1 MNSERTT
8 QLASW
13 VAAALLFT
21 PRAFALDL
29 PLSSEAVREAYF
41 LGQRHDEKTARF
53 FEMYRQHFPVPRS
66 GPYVS
71 AIELST
77 PYVRAVELSEQR
89 SVGYS
94 AQQAEREYRDRGN
107 SVRLGVEVRYTATY
121 RPATS
126 GSWKDFEVRLS
137 QAGKTLASRSVRYE
151 GIRTGRGGNGPTGFL
166 IWLEYDGRGLA
177 PDDASVEVD
186 TPDGQQVVA
195 RFDLSK
201 LR

>member
-71 AIELST
+71 AMELST
-77 PYVRAVELSEQR
+77 PYVRAVELSE
-89 SVGYS
+89 
-94 AQQAEREYRDRGN
+94 REFRDRGN